1 MIRAKMLF
9 CVYVVKY
16 FILCFGKVVFRVNSC
31 TRNQLIFHTYMK
43 NVLLMLL
50 HKPV

>member
-1 MIRAKMLF
+1 MIGAKMLF
-9 CVYVVKY
+9 CVYLVKY
-16 FILCFGKVVFRVNSC
+16 FILSFEKVVFRVNSC
-31 TRNQLIFHTYMK
+31 PQIQQIFHTYMK